1 MQATGNG
8 DPLLTALIQ
17 YILNVVFTLPAI
29 LFLDTVSTTTP
40 RVNPTLAIVM
50 LQKPFLNR
58 GFHFRISYLL
68 RKPKHSLTGR
78 ML

>member
-29 LFLDTVSTTTP
+29 LFLDTVSTTIR
-40 RVNPTLAIVM
+40 RVNPVPATVII
-50 LQKPFLNR
+50 QN
-58 GFHFRISYLL
+58 
-68 RKPKHSLTGR
+68 HS
-78 ML
+78 

>member
-29 LFLDTVSTTTP
+29 LFLDTVSTTT
-40 RVNPTLAIVM
+40 LATVIIE
-50 LQKPFLNR
+50 KPFLNPI
-58 GFHFRISYLL
+58 FHFRTSYLL
-68 RKPKHSLTGR
+68 GKAKHPLTRR